1 MRHYVG
7 TWEHGFADDAAW
19 MAHEV
24 DAERNVPRR
33 IERVPSGRIECREAA
48 LEGWPSLSDQPF
60 PEPDKVPSNDPT
72 LAVVEV
78 TAKDLEERWREDLT
92 SPERDR

>member
-1 MRHYVG
+1 MRSCVG
-7 TWEHGFADDAAW
+7 TWEHGFADDPAW

-24 DAERNVPRR
+24 DAGRIVPRM
-33 IERVPSGRIECREAA
+33 IERVPSGRMECRKAA

-60 PEPDKVPSNDPT
+60 PEPDEVPSDDPT
-72 LAVVEV
+72 LALVEV
-78 TAKDLEERWREDLT
+78 TAKDFEELWREDLT